1 MAGVSGEPILSAVN
15 VSLHFGG
22 ITALNQVH
30 LDVYSGE
37 ILAIIGPNGAGKTSL
52 INCINGLYHPTSGRI
67 LFRGQDITR
76 MKAYQRARL
85 RMGRTFQHVEL
96 FKGMSVLDNIKLG
109 RVMDIKANFL
119 GAFFHFGK
127 SVREELKHRREL
139 EEMVIDFLDLNHVR
153 EQPVASLPH
162 GLQKRVD
169 LARALAMTPK
179 VLLLDEPMAG
189 MNIEEKEDMASFF
202 LDIHRDLK
210 TTIIWIEH
218 DLSTVMNLSDRIC
231 VLNFGERIAVGTP
244 EEVQKNADVI
254 EAYLGYEE
262 DDHQ

>member
-1 MAGVSGEPILSAVN
+1 MAGMSGEPILSAVKL
-15 VSLHFGG
+15 SLSFGG
-22 ITALNQVH
+22 IMALNDVS
-30 LDVYSGE
+30 LDVYPGE

-52 INCINGLYHPTSGRI
+52 LNCINGLYRPKAGQVFFEGR
-67 LFRGQDITR
+67 DITKI
-76 MKAYQRARL
+76 KAHKRARL

-96 FKGMSVLDNIKLG
+96 FKGMTVLDNIKLG
-109 RVMDIKANFL
+109 RVMDIQANFF

-210 TTIIWIEH
+210 TTIVWIEH

-231 VLNFGERIAVGTP
+231 VLNFGVRIAVGTP
-244 EEVQKNADVI
+244 EEVQKNPDVI
-254 EAYLGYEE
+254 EAYLGQEE
-262 DDHQ
+262 DE

>member
-1 MAGVSGEPILSAVN
+1 MAGMTGEPILSAVEVSLSFGGIMALNN
-15 VSLHFGG
+15 VSL
-22 ITALNQVH
+22 
-30 LDVYSGE
+30 DVYPGE

-52 INCINGLYHPTSGRI
+52 LNCINGLYRPNAGQVFFAGR
-67 LFRGQDITR
+67 DITR
-76 MKAYQRARL
+76 MKAHKRAWL

-96 FKGMSVLDNIKLG
+96 FKGMTVLDNIKLG
-109 RVMDIKANFL
+109 RVMDIQANFF

-202 LDIHRDLK
+202 LDIHRDLQ
-210 TTIIWIEH
+210 TTIVWIEH

-231 VLNFGERIAVGTP
+231 VLNFGVRIAVGTP
-244 EEVQKNADVI
+244 EEVQKDPGVI
-254 EAYLGYEE
+254 EAYLGQEE
-262 DDHQ
+262 DD